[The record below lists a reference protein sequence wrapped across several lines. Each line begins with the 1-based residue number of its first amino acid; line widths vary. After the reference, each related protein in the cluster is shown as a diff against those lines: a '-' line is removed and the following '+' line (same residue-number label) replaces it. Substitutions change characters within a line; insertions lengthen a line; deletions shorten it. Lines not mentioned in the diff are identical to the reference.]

1 MDSWPPATM
10 IVGVAVG
17 DLLHAD
23 RDGAQ
28 PRAAELVEAPGGLFL
43 RDAGRHGG
51 LAGRVLALAGGEH
64 LAEDDLV
71 DLARIDLRRAR
82 APP

>member
-1 MDSWPPATM
+1 MT
-10 IVGVAVG
+10 VGVAVG

-23 RDGAQ
+23 RDRAQ
-28 PRAAELVEAPGGLFL
+28 ARAAELVQRPGGLFG

-51 LAGRVLALAGGEH
+51 LAGRVLARAGGEH

-71 DLARIDLRRAR
+71 DLARIDLGAL
-82 APP
+82 